1 MHMRDSNAA
10 LNRPEGESD
19 NNAHRDEALLWGA
32 DRAMVL
38 LITMLSVLS
47 MTIRPSVGS
56 AAAGAVFWIT
66 SLCLLRVM
74 ARVDPLLRPVYLRSR
89 RYLPTR
95 RPWLTFSESK
105 GGDGSQR
112 VLTDFVQ
119 YESLRDGNVLVTS
132 TGEFVAAWKLRAI
145 EGGPLANEARL
156 ICAQGLCQRVAL
168 EPGWCMHIDVV
179 RRRVTDYL
187 PVGTSS
193 FPDTLTQALDDERR
207 QQFEHDLETYES
219 FSVLTISWR
228 PDTKRSKGR
237 NRTTADRHEQVS
249 EFELKVTEFEHRLSA
264 AFELKRLG
272 RHAGDANTSSEDL
285 VDWLQLCV
293 GESRVAKGGPESGS
307 PSADT
312 LGQFAIVGGSAPK
325 IGQNHI
331 QVLALSSHPSDISV
345 LQQGLGV
352 MTGAFRWST
361 RFEADKPQHNRASC
375 GVGMGQITSSI
386 ILLDTDK
393 LVLAQRTTEAVV
405 SMRRL
410 GIAPRVEELNA
421 IDAFL
426 GSLPGQRNA
435 NVRTMRVSVD
445 SFAEA
450 MCVEPRWHGSP
461 CAIGTANPVPAP
473 ALMQCRATD
482 GSVAYLNT
490 HTEFGGHMLFVG
502 PSGAGKSTHLNVL
515 AAQLRRYPSMS
526 VQAIT
531 SDRSMYPLAA
541 GIRAVTKGES
551 GSHTVLSAQRNARF
565 LCPLQHLE
573 SVEDLCWAGE
583 WIKTILVL
591 NGMSPSFR
599 QHDEILTALKGLQ
612 TGADRSLT
620 TFLSFIRDGDV
631 RSVIERYTTGGPL
644 GSLLDGDADHLPDV
658 DFAVVALQE
667 VIPLGDTHSLPVL
680 LHLLKRLERRL
691 DGRPTAILL
700 DDSWQ
705 ALLHPAARINW
716 RAWLNRF
723 RLMGGTL
730 ILTMQSLDGIESGL
744 MDDII
749 DGVTTKIVCPDPT
762 ARWKAA
768 AYRRLGLSESQ
779 IEHVVCMLPRR
790 HYLMSSSDGW
800 GCYSL
805 GLGEFARCFCASN
818 STADL
823 RTIQDLEEGAGYEWI
838 GDWLRERGVMAT
850 HGEWGAGRAE
860 DLKQGADQS

>member
-1 MHMRDSNAA
+1 MLTSHSDAA
-10 LNRPEGESD
+10 LPRQASESD
-19 NNAHRDEALLWGA
+19 NNTYFKGTLLWGA
-32 DRAMVL
+32 DRILVL
-38 LITMLSVLS
+38 LVTALSVLF
-47 MTIRPSVGS
+47 IAIGPGAESVAMGTVS
-56 AAAGAVFWIT
+56 WIT
-66 SLCLLRVM
+66 AMCALRAFSRM
-74 ARVDPLLRPVYLRSR
+74 DPLLRPVYLRSR

-95 RPWLTFSESK
+95 RPWLPFSESK
-105 GGDGSQR
+105 SSEGAQR
-112 VLTDFVQ
+112 VLADFVQ
-119 YESLRDGNVLVTS
+119 YESLRDNSVLVTA

-145 EGGPLANEARL
+145 DGGPLANEARL
-156 ICAQGLCQRVAL
+156 ICAQGLCQRAAL
-168 EPGWCMHIDVV
+168 EAGWCLHLDVV

-193 FPDTLTQALDDERR
+193 FPDALTQAIDDERR
-207 QQFEHDLETYES
+207 QQFEGELETYET
-219 FSVLTISWR
+219 FSVLTVSWL
-228 PDTKRSKGR
+228 PETKRTSGR
-237 NRTTADRHEQVS
+237 NRTTGDCHAQAL
-249 EFELKVTEFEHRLSA
+249 EFETRVAAFEHSLSA
-264 AFELKRLG
+264 GFELKRLG
-272 RHAGDANTSSEDL
+272 RPAGNTESPSGDL

-293 GESRVAKGGPESGS
+293 GESRLAEGGVERGS
-307 PSADT
+307 PSTDT
-312 LGQFAIVGGSAPK
+312 LGQVAIVGGSTPR

-331 QVLALSSHPSDISV
+331 QVLALSGHPGDISF

-393 LVLAQRTTEAVV
+393 AALAQRTTEAVV

-410 GIAPRVEELNA
+410 GIAPHVEELNT

-426 GSLPGQRNA
+426 GSLPAQRNA
-435 NVRTMRVSVD
+435 NVRKMRASMD
-445 SFAEA
+445 CFAEA
-450 MCVEPRWHGSP
+450 MCIEPRWHGSP

-473 ALMQCRATD
+473 ALMQCRALD
-482 GSVAYLNT
+482 GSVVYLNT
-490 HTEFGGHMLFVG
+490 HTEFGGHMLLVG

-531 SDRSMYPLAA
+531 SDHSMYPLAA

-551 GSHTVLSAQRNARF
+551 GSHTVLSAQRSARF
-565 LCPLQHLE
+565 LCPFQHLE
-573 SVEDLCWAGE
+573 SVEDLYWAGE

-599 QHDEILTALKGLQ
+599 QQEEVLTALKGLQ

-620 TFLSFIRDGDV
+620 TFLSFIRDSDV
-631 RSVIERYTTGGPL
+631 RRVLRNYTTGGPL
-644 GSLLDGDADHLPDV
+644 GTLLDGDADMLPDT
-658 DFAVVALQE
+658 DFSVVALQE
-667 VIPLGDTHSLPVL
+667 LIPLGDKYSLPVL
-680 LHLLKRLERRL
+680 LHLLKRIERRL

-705 ALLHPAARINW
+705 ALLHPAVRINL
-716 RAWLNRF
+716 RAWLNRV

-749 DGVTTKIVCPDPT
+749 DGVATKIVCPDVT

-779 IEHVVCMLPRR
+779 IEHVVYMLPRR
-790 HYLMSSSDGW
+790 QYLVSSGDGW

-805 GLGEFARCFCASN
+805 EIGELARCFCASN
-818 STADL
+818 STAEL
-823 RTIQDLEEGAGYEWI
+823 RTIQDMEEGAGYEWI
-838 GDWLRERGVMAT
+838 GDWLRERGRMAS
-850 HGEWGAGRAE
+850 HGEWWAGRAE